1 MASAS
6 GKDISLYQGHGH
18 ATTTAPK
25 HPERIDWPAAPS
37 RLLEQAQDGK
47 KLELS
52 GGSFLQAKGGLIM
65 GLAELLPASKA
76 LQASLGDLL
85 ESALARPGAFPT
97 RSGWALECASVKFR
111 GGFAEV
117 SNSVIESM
125 EFRVYGGSHGLV
137 GGTEATL
144 NAR

>member
-85 ESALARPGAFPT
+85 ESALARPGAFQ
-97 RSGWALECASVKFR
+97 LD
-111 GGFAEV
+111 
-117 SNSVIESM
+117 
-125 EFRVYGGSHGLV
+125 LV
-137 GGTEATL
+137 GLWNVRLSNFGVASQKY
-144 NAR
+144 RIR